1 MKVKALISIAWHYKT
16 KIFPVLFYQIVRSDT
31 DKDTKASEGAL
42 DKIRKR
48 FFDDILC
55 PKIIVKAIR

>member
-1 MKVKALISIAWHYKT
+1 MHVIKIRASFSSPSS